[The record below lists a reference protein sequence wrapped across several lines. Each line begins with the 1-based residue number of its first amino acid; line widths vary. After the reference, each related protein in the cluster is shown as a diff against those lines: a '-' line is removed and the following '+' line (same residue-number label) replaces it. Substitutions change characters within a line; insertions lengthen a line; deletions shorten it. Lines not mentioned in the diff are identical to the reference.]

1 MAVDYSCVRTSGLGS
16 GIEAVKFADDVEGG
30 DESDEAEA
38 HDQNHG
44 GADLQPR
51 RIVGVEP
58 EHVAVAAAAA
68 QPGGAGVGRRGPAS
82 QPPTAHTG
90 GRRRRPARG
99 HGAAAGGGRLRL
111 GGASRHG

>member
-1 MAVDYSCVRTSGLGS
+1 MAVDYSRTRTTGLGS
-16 GIEAVKFADDVEGG
+16 VFEAVKFADDVEGG

-51 RIVGVEP
+51 RVVGVEP
-58 EHVAVAAAAA
+58 EHIAAAAAA
-68 QPGGAGVGRRGPAS
+68 QAGGAGVGRRGPAY
-82 QPPTAHTG
+82 QPPTTHTG
-90 GRRRRPARG
+90 GRRRRAARG